1 MGRARGFTLVEM
13 IIVIAVI
20 LVVASLALGLFASN
34 IDETKRLHTE
44 MLIQNLDL
52 ACKAYQGENG
62 AYPPEL
68 SRLFQPRVK
77 ALDGAAA
84 LHPLQGTTRPPYLE
98 LRADWVNPATSE
110 VVDAWGGKI
119 RYANPGQRNKTRVD
133 VWSAGPNGQDGDVDD
148 VGNWKD

>member
-1 MGRARGFTLVEM
+1 MSRARGFTLVEM
-13 IIVIAVI
+13 IIVVAVV

-52 ACKAYQGENG
+52 ACKAYQAENA

-77 ALDGAAA
+77 ALDGAAS
-84 LHPLQGTTRPPYLE
+84 TTRPPYLE

-133 VWSAGPNGQDGDVDD
+133 LWSAGPNGQDGDVDD